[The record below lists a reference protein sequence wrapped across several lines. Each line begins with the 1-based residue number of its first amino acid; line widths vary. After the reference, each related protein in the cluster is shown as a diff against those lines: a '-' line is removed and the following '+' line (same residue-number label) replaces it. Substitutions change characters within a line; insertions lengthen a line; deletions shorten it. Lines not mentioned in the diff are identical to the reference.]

1 MGFLVFLVPVCRR
14 PYCAHGLTGVPH
26 LRTIEPIRPRGVFI
40 LVNFSHMDAL
50 SKYFRDTFAELR
62 QVAWPTQSQALKY
75 TVLVIAISAFVA
87 LFVALFDYVFSL
99 GINSLVNRF

>member
-1 MGFLVFLVPVCRR
+1 MQGIPPPRR
-14 PYCAHGLTGVPH
+14 FYFGKLIG
-26 LRTIEPIRPRGVFI
+26 
-40 LVNFSHMDAL
+40 MDAL

-75 TVLVIAISAFVA
+75 TVLVVVISTFVA

-99 GINSLVNRF
+99 GINSLVSRF

>member
-1 MGFLVFLVPVCRR
+1 VLF
-14 PYCAHGLTGVPH
+14 
-26 LRTIEPIRPRGVFI
+26 RPRGVFI
-40 LVNFSHMDAL
+40 LVNLSRMDAL
-50 SKYFRDTFAELR
+50 SRYFRDTFAELR

-99 GINSLVNRF
+99 GINSIVNRF